1 MGVMQHAALH
11 AQKQHI
17 IWQQVVMKLKN
28 TFPGLRLSK
37 KGPRKD

>member
-11 AQKQHI
+11 AQGRHI
-17 IWQQVVMKLKN
+17 IWQQFIMKLKN

-37 KGPRKD
+37 KGRRKD